1 MIEIRIHGRG
11 GQGVKKSAMLIA
23 RAAFLKGYVT
33 QDFALYG
40 AERRGAPVTSFVR
53 LDKKKIGTR
62 GYIFEPDFII
72 SLDESIDH
80 DVVLQGAK
88 KSTKVIINTQESTR
102 GEYSIDA
109 TNITLKETGVN
120 IPNIAML
127 GAFAKVSKI
136 FGMNELK
143 KAVDIE
149 FGHKNKQILNKNIN
163 AAKKCH
169 EKVKCY

>member
-53 LDKKKIGTR
+53 IDKKKIGTR
-62 GYIFEPDFII
+62 GYIFEPDYII
-72 SLDESIDH
+72 NLDESIDH
-80 DVVLQGAK
+80 DVVLNGAK
-88 KSTKVIINTQESTR
+88 KSTKVIINTLEPIK
-102 GEYSIDA
+102 GEYHVNA
-109 TNITLKETGVN
+109 TDICLKETNIN

-136 FGMNELK
+136 FNFNELK
-143 KAVDIE
+143 KAVEIE
-149 FGHKNKQILNKNIN
+149 FSHKNKEIINKNIN
-163 AAKKCH
+163 AAKKCY

>member
-72 SLDESIDH
+72 NLDESIDH

-88 KSTKVIINTQESTR
+88 KSTKVIINTKEPTI
-102 GEYSIDA
+102 GEYCVNA
-109 TNITLKETGVN
+109 TDISLKETNTN

-143 KAVDIE
+143 KAVEIE
-149 FGHKNKQILNKNIN
+149 FKHKNKEIINKNIN

-169 EKVKCY
+169 SEVKCY